1 MAVLCAV
8 AEPAEAIADKGD
20 VAEAIEDIAVA
31 VLSAVAELVEAIAD
45 KGDASEA
52 MAETS
57 AEAFPNILVASTAS
71 ASSATAIATAI
82 LSPELG
88 IRLSVAAIEEVTC
101 SVAVFSAVA
110 EPAEAIAEKGNAS
123 EAIAD
128 SAVAVLSAV
137 ALAVAELAEVAEAIA
152 DKGDASEALAV
163 SAASLLLD
171 NSFNNLISP
180 SLNASFF
187 FLFQP

>member
-1 MAVLCAV
+1 MAVLSAV
-8 AEPAEAIADKGD
+8 AEPTEAIADKGD

-31 VLSAVAELVEAIAD
+31 VLSAVAELVEAIAETSAVAVLSAVAKPVEAIAD
-45 KGDASEA
+45 KGDAAEA

-101 SVAVFSAVA
+101 PVAVFSAVA
-110 EPAEAIAEKGNAS
+110 EPAEAIA
-123 EAIAD
+123 
-128 SAVAVLSAV
+128 
-137 ALAVAELAEVAEAIA
+137 
-152 DKGDASEALAV
+152 DK
-163 SAASLLLD
+163 
-171 NSFNNLISP
+171 
-180 SLNASFF
+180 
-187 FLFQP
+187 